1 MFSTNITESI
11 PLWDRIKE
19 FILDYVWFPISNIE
33 FVNIVDILLLSVML
47 YMVYKFIRDRH
58 AGRALTGLGFLIV
71 IYMLSDI
78 FHMVA
83 INSILQNFYTV
94 GIIAL
99 VVLFQPELRDVLEE
113 FGAST
118 SVNIKKIKNRH
129 TTDDEVAL
137 NAIEE
142 ICAAAFEL
150 SEKGEGALIVLER
163 KARLRN
169 QMSEGTV
176 IDAVISRQL
185 LCNIFVN
192 KSPLHDGAVIIR
204 DWRILA
210 ASSKS
215 KTIAE
220 NSPIVEGLGT
230 RHRAAVRIS
239 EVSDAVVVVI
249 SEETGNISVANNKLL
264 KRDYNDVG
272 KGGKHKT
279 VDLRDDLFKLMT
291 GKSVADMTVK
301 PVLSAKNTKK
311 AQKGK
316 KALPNVDIIMDVDN
330 SELNIDDD
338 VMDGGDGEK

>member
-1 MFSTNITESI
+1 MISLNITNPVTVPFWE
-11 PLWDRIKE
+11 RVKN
-19 FILDYVWFPISNIE
+19 FILDYIWFPISNIE
-33 FVNIVDILLLSVML
+33 IINIIDIALLSALL
-47 YMVYKFIRDRH
+47 YMVYKFIRDRN
-58 AGRALTGLGFLIV
+58 AGRAITGLAFLV
-71 IYMLSDI
+71 VLYMLSDI

-118 SVNIKKIKNRH
+118 SVNFKKIKSRY
-129 TTDDEVAL
+129 TTDDEATL
-137 NAIEE
+137 QCIEE

-150 SEKGEGALIVLER
+150 SSKGEGALIVLER
-163 KARLRN
+163 TGRLRN
-169 QMSEGTV
+169 QMSEGTP
-176 IDAVISRQL
+176 IDAIVSRQL

-204 DWRILA
+204 DWRIAA

-220 NSPIVEGLGT
+220 NSPMVEGLGT

-239 EVSDAVVVVI
+239 EISDAVVIVV

-264 KRDYNDVG
+264 KRDYNDIG
-272 KGGKHKT
+272 KGGKHKS

-291 GKSVADMTVK
+291 GKSVADMSVK
-301 PVLSAKNTKK
+301 PLQGIKK
-311 AQKGK
+311 PKKGK
-316 KALPNVDIIMDVDN
+316 KAGPNVD
-330 SELNIDDD
+330 ERIDLDAD
-338 VMDGGDGEK
+338 MSVTKNNTDGGEKEQ